1 MIAGCWGRENTLLSN
16 GKYIKDLSYLNRPIG
31 EVVYIDF
38 TDEVVEY
45 HKDNCIKLRLFDGD
59 VDDRELIDII
69 PFLERK
75 LFFNFFSFFYR
86 SCEIPWRCKVRN

>member
-1 MIAGCWGRENTLLSN
+1 MIAGCWGRENTLLN
-16 GKYIKDLSYLNRPIG
+16 HGKYIKDLSYLNRPIN

-38 TDEVVEY
+38 TDDVVEY
-45 HKDNCIKLRLFDGD
+45 HKDNCIKLKLFEGD

-75 LFFNFFSFFYR
+75 FYQISFLFSL
-86 SCEIPWRCKVRN
+86 